1 MGIPLYGSLLL
12 VLVANSPVIYCRA
25 RKAEDHLPPSRP
37 GDTPRQA
44 GLARRPGDGACVST
58 YGVGVGWHGAFPWQ
72 CAGRRRCCGCPAE
85 RIARGAFLVAA
96 SAGTQLP
103 EELPGMMAM
112 TSPETP
118 ATEVR
123 LRRSHQHRSTY
134 QRAHPFSRSPA
145 GRAERRADRD
155 CLGQRRA

>member
-1 MGIPLYGSLLL
+1 VPHALESSCRVSPKRRTPRTRKAPRAMRSAGQPQQRRRPANGHRIAPCQLIPAADVLTHALRPELL
-12 VLVANSPVIYCRA
+12 ARPACPVVYCRA

-96 SAGTQLP
+96 SSGTP
-103 EELPGMMAM
+103 TGN
-112 TSPETP
+112 S
-118 ATEVR
+118 
-123 LRRSHQHRSTY
+123 
-134 QRAHPFSRSPA
+134 RA
-145 GRAERRADRD
+145 
-155 CLGQRRA
+155 